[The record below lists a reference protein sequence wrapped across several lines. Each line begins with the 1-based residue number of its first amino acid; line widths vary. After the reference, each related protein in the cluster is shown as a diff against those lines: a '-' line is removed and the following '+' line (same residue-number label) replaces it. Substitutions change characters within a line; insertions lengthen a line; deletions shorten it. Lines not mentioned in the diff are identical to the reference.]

1 MKKAKDELEI
11 LILLSNGQRHIV
23 DELVEGR
30 NITAIELMMIAQR
43 MKHKGWIEF
52 AREAQEPWLR
62 ILPLGEQAVAAHRA
76 VTKSEIELD
85 S

>member
-1 MKKAKDELEI
+1 MDELEI
-11 LILLSNGQRHIV
+11 LILLSDGQRHIV
-23 DELVEGR
+23 DELVEAGKA
-30 NITAIELMMIAQR
+30 TDIELMMIAQR

-52 AREAQEPWLR
+52 VREAQEPWLQ

-76 VTKSEIELD
+76 LAKSEIDLD